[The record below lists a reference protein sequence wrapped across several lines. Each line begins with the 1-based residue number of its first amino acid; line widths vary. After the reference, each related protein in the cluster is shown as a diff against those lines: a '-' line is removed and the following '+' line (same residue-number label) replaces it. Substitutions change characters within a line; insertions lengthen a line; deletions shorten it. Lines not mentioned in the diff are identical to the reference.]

1 MVFGRRKDREAPKHM
16 RKPVK
21 SSGRDPFGHLRDDR
35 AEAESGEPWFAGE
48 DDGPELQIETNRSSN
63 LTAEDI
69 GGPPPPPAPP
79 D

>member
-21 SSGRDPFGHLRDDR
+21 GGSRDPFQHLRDER
-35 AEAESGEPWFAGE
+35 AEAESGEPWFVGE
-48 DDGPELQIETNRSSN
+48 DEGPELDIETNRSSN
-63 LTAEDI
+63 LSADDLL
-69 GGPPPPPAPP
+69 GP